1 MSVNIERLKSINVV
15 IVGGVH
21 HNTLGVIRSLGEER
35 ISRENIHVLLIG
47 ESISNQNII
56 SSSRY
61 VVKKKCDYLAIL

>member
-61 VVKKKCDYLAIL
+61 VVKKM